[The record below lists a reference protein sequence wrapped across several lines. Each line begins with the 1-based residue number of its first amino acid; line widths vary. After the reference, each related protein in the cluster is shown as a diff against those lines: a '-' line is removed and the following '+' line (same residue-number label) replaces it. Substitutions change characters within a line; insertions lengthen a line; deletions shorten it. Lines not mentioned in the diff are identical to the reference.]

1 MSTKVNSAQIKG
13 RVVRNKAFKSLFIA
27 ATSIAL
33 IFLALL
39 IYRILS
45 QGIDY
50 LSIDFLRNY
59 PAPYIEKA
67 GIFAGLMGSI
77 FLISIT
83 APVSIIL
90 GVSTALYLEEYAKQN
105 RFTRFIQVNVQNL
118 AGVPSIV
125 FGLLGL
131 TFFVYILELGYSLI
145 AGALTMSLLVLPVI
159 VVASQEA
166 IRSVPKEL
174 REASIG
180 MGGATKWQTIW
191 RIVLPASIP
200 GILTGSILALS
211 RAIGET
217 APLIIVGAAAAIY
230 TIPDSFLSKYT
241 VMPIQ
246 IWSWTSRPQEEWQY
260 VAAAGIIV
268 LLIILLCMNA
278 IAVWIRNKFQNRF

>member
-59 PAPYIEKA
+59 PAPYIEEA

-180 MGGATKWQTIW
+180 MGATKWQTIW

>member
-59 PAPYIEKA
+59 PAPYIEEA

-180 MGGATKWQTIW
+180 MGATKWQTIW

-230 TIPDSFLSKYT
+230 TIPDSFFSKYT

>member
-180 MGGATKWQTIW
+180 MGGQ
-191 RIVLPASIP
+191 
-200 GILTGSILALS
+200 LS
-211 RAIGET
+211 GKRYG
-217 APLIIVGAAAAIY
+217 V
-230 TIPDSFLSKYT
+230 
-241 VMPIQ
+241 
-246 IWSWTSRPQEEWQY
+246 
-260 VAAAGIIV
+260 
-268 LLIILLCMNA
+268 
-278 IAVWIRNKFQNRF
+278 